1 MKTEHGREWFD
12 GDDPNNFAAAA
23 KKAVE
28 NAEDEFRRRDK
39 EFPKL
44 YDVQLQV
51 EAEGP
56 LSGYRVWISPG
67 G

>member
-1 MKTEHGREWFD
+1 MATTRS
-12 GDDPNNFAAAA
+12 NFAAAA
-23 KKAVE
+23 TKAVE
-28 NAEDEFRRRDK
+28 NAEDEYTKRGK
-39 EFPKL
+39 QFPKL

-51 EAEGP
+51 EAHGP